1 MPCPRAHRLLA
12 ASQTVRSRAS
22 LPLGLGP
29 AAGLFTRSGW
39 CGSALPVVVRCVLT
53 LKSGLGTLCRVVR
66 WRGVELFF
74 PGTKELSR

>member
-12 ASQTVRSRAS
+12 ASQTVRSRAG

-39 CGSALPVVVRCVLT
+39 YGSALPVVVRCVLT

-66 WRGVELFF
+66 WRGVELFV
-74 PGTKELSR
+74 PGTKELSK